1 MRYVFFLIVSLI
13 IFNGCEHTGDTFSL
27 YPPDKQPTLS
37 VSNIKDS
44 ILYTLTI
51 PKSTFENN
59 DTLTAK
65 LIAFNESTVSVTLYS
80 SYSPNF
86 YTWSLKNNAG
96 RTIMFGPMGA
106 NNSIRYI
113 PINSQ
118 RTEMLYNL
126 NQVIKDTSGAPVT
139 AGSYMLQ
146 WNLNDHGNTYL
157 SFPLNIKIQ

>member
-1 MRYVFFLIVSLI
+1 MRYVFSLIVSLI

-37 VSNIKDS
+37 VSSIKDS
-44 ILYTLTI
+44 ILYTFAV
-51 PKSTFENN
+51 PKTTFGIY
-59 DTLTAK
+59 DTLSAK
-65 LIAFNESTVSVTLYS
+65 LIAYNESTVPDTLYS
-80 SYSPNF
+80 SYSPYF
-86 YTWSLKNNAG
+86 YTWSLKNNTG

-106 NNSIRYI
+106 NNSIRLI

-118 RTEMLYNL
+118 RSEILYNIY
-126 NQVIKDTSGAPVT
+126 QVIKDISGAPLT

-157 SFPLNIKIQ
+157 SFPLTIKIQ